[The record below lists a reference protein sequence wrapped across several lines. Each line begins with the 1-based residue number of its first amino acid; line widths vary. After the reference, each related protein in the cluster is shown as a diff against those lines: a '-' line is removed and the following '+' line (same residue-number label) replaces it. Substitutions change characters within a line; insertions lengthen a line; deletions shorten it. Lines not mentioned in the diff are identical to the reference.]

1 MNKAGAHI
9 SAGDRR
15 SAVKRKSMTYDIN
28 SSRGGGGSSNNNSS
42 REQAHVVREE
52 RNTDRERGCK
62 GVRKRRQAGK
72 AERQGGKQGRHFV
85 VLKRWKMLALSAL
98 PNRDTYTHTRKHTH
112 SHTTQ
117 RQCAKKWS
125 SSASKT
131 KAKAKEAAQTHTQ
144 AQNFDLLYARML
156 SVILSHSLSL
166 SLSLPSATVVLT

>member
-98 PNRDTYTHTRKHTH
+98 PNRDTYTHTHASTHTLTQHKGSALKSGVAAPAKQKLKPKKQRRHTH
-112 SHTTQ
+112 RHKILI
-117 RQCAKKWS
+117 C
-125 SSASKT
+125 
-131 KAKAKEAAQTHTQ
+131 
-144 AQNFDLLYARML
+144 FML
-156 SVILSHSLSL
+156 ACSLSFSRTLFPYL
-166 SLSLPSATVVLT
+166 SLFVLPLSS